1 MKLTP
6 DLLAAMYTF
15 LRQCEPFCKLGLP
28 PAHTVRFRVVS
39 SKVIHADFG
48 IENGKPT
55 IRVSRNGA
63 EFLNTLAAA
72 MCHEIIHL
80 DQYQTGD
87 RETHGPRFQRKA
99 KKICALFGFDPQTF

>member
-6 DLLAAMYTF
+6 EMLAGMYTF
-15 LRQCEPFCKLGLP
+15 LRQCDPFSKMGLP
-28 PAHTVRFRVVS
+28 PAHAVRFRVVS
-39 SKVIHADFG
+39 AKDIHADFG
-48 IENGKPT
+48 IEKGKPT

-63 EFLNTLAAA
+63 GHLITLAAA
-72 MCHEIIHL
+72 MSHEMIHL

-99 KKICALFGFDPQTF
+99 KRICALFGFDPQTF